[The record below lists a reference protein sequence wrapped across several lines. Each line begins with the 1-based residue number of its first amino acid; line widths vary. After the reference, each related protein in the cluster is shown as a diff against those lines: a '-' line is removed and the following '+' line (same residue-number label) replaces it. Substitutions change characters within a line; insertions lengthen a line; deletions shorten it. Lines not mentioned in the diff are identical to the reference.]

1 MALQA
6 GLEARSGNDGAA
18 GAPDLSRISRT
29 VRSIQDE
36 VNRLVEEIDK
46 VAKVANGIEA
56 IAKQTNLLALNATIE
71 AARAGEAGRG
81 FNVVATEVKHLSGQT
96 SEATAEIGETLTA
109 LSAQA
114 ERLASLGGDA
124 ETAIA
129 EASRSRESGSQES
142 VSQDSVSQES
152 GWGAFAAG
160 GPDAGLSDT
169 AAPATADC
177 PVKEFERALVQ
188 ESFTRIEALGDAGTA
203 LFLDRLLALDPGLR
217 PVIGDD
223 PAGRWR
229 VMAAALKT
237 AVMGLDDP
245 ARLVAT
251 LRPMG
256 RRLADLGI
264 QERHH
269 GTAAEALIGGLEEAL
284 GNDFNPDVR
293 SAWIS
298 VYMYLSRIL
307 KEAA

>member
-1 MALQA
+1 MAFQA

-29 VRSIQDE
+29 IRSIQDE

-46 VAKVANGIEA
+46 VAKVASGIEA

-129 EASRSRESGSQES
+129 EASRSQESRSRESGSQES
-142 VSQDSVSQES
+142 GS
-152 GWGAFAAG
+152 GAFAAG
-160 GPDAGLSDT
+160 GPGAGLSDS
-169 AAPATADC
+169 AAPATVDC

-188 ESFTRIEALGDAGTA
+188 ESFTRIEALGDAGAA
-203 LFLDRLLALDPGLR
+203 LFLDKLLALDPGLR

-223 PAGRWR
+223 LAGRGR

-245 ARLVAT
+245 ARLAAT

-264 QERHH
+264 QEQHH

-298 VYMYLSRIL
+298 VYMYLSQTL
-307 KEAA
+307 KKAAA

>member
-1 MALQA
+1 MAFQA

-29 VRSIQDE
+29 IRSIQDE

-46 VAKVANGIEA
+46 VAKVASGIEA

-142 VSQDSVSQES
+142 GS
-152 GWGAFAAG
+152 GAFAAG
-160 GPDAGLSDT
+160 GPGAGLSDS
-169 AAPATADC
+169 AAPATVDC

-188 ESFTRIEALGDAGTA
+188 ESFTRIEALGDAGAA
-203 LFLDRLLALDPGLR
+203 LFLDKLLALDPGLR

-223 PAGRWR
+223 LAGRGR

-245 ARLVAT
+245 ARLAAT

-256 RRLADLGI
+256 RRLADLRI
-264 QERHH
+264 REQHH

-298 VYMYLSRIL
+298 VYMYLSQTL
-307 KEAA
+307 KKAAA

>member
-6 GLEARSGNDGAA
+6 GLETRSGNDGAA

-129 EASRSRESGSQES
+129 EASRSRES
-142 VSQDSVSQES
+142 VSQDSGS
-152 GWGAFAAG
+152 GAFAAG

-169 AAPATADC
+169 AAPAAVDC

-223 PAGRWR
+223 PAGPGR

-245 ARLVAT
+245 ARLAET

-264 QERHH
+264 REQHH

>member
-1 MALQA
+1 MAFQA

-29 VRSIQDE
+29 IRSIQDE

-46 VAKVANGIEA
+46 VAKVASGIEA

-129 EASRSRESGSQES
+129 EASRSQESGSQES
-142 VSQDSVSQES
+142 GS
-152 GWGAFAAG
+152 GAFAAS
-160 GPDAGLSDT
+160 GPGAGLSDST
-169 AAPATADC
+169 APATVDC

-188 ESFTRIEALGDAGTA
+188 ESFTRIEALGDAGAA
-203 LFLDRLLALDPGLR
+203 LFLDKLLALDPGLR

-223 PAGRWR
+223 LAGRGR

-245 ARLVAT
+245 ARLAAT

-264 QERHH
+264 QEQHH

-298 VYMYLSRIL
+298 VYMYLSQTL
-307 KEAA
+307 KKTAA

>member
-1 MALQA
+1 MALQV
-6 GLEARSGNDGAA
+6 GLEARSGNDGAS

-142 VSQDSVSQES
+142 VSQDS

-160 GPDAGLSDT
+160 GPDTGLADT
-169 AAPATADC
+169 AAPATVDC

-223 PAGRWR
+223 PAGRGR

-245 ARLVAT
+245 ARLAAT

-264 QERHH
+264 RERHH

>member
-96 SEATAEIGETLTA
+96 SKATAEIGETLTA

-129 EASRSRESGSQES
+129 EASRSR
-142 VSQDSVSQES
+142 DS

-160 GPDAGLSDT
+160 GPDAGLADT
-169 AAPATADC
+169 AAPAAVDC

-188 ESFTRIEALGDAGTA
+188 ESFARIEALGDAGTA

-223 PAGRWR
+223 PAGRGR
-229 VMAAALKT
+229 AMAAALKT

-245 ARLVAT
+245 ARLAAT

-264 QERHH
+264 REQHH